1 MKKLKS
7 VNRSRFALLLVLI
20 INLFVISAQSA
31 DAAYLV
37 VNDRTLLPQP
47 TDIIE
52 WSSLGSPGVTLT
64 NPLNVTS
71 LGGINAIYSQANG
84 VPQRVDEGNG
94 WNGNFPN
101 FGDSL
106 LWTGGNSNGPAYLS
120 FPSRNLQ
127 AIGFGVQ
134 SNQLRD
140 FFIFVTCFD
149 SSGNILSSFTAN
161 GFSSTN
167 PLNYSFFGVFTDS
180 PLTESF
186 SRISIAVQS
195 QNFAG
200 NFAIDSVSFTV
211 SAVPEASTTIMA
223 ICCIGSFGFA
233 AWRRRRKI

>member
-20 INLFVISAQSA
+20 LNLFVVSAQSA

-94 WNGNFPN
+94 WIGNFPN

-106 LWTGGNSNGPAYLS
+106 LWTGANGNAPAYLS
-120 FPSRNLQ
+120 FPSRNLR

-134 SNQLRD
+134 SNQ
-140 FFIFVTCFD
+140 FSNFMTFVTMFD
-149 SSGNILSSFTAN
+149 SSGNILGSISAS
-161 GFSSTN
+161 GVSSTN
-167 PLNYSFFGVFTDS
+167 PSQYTFVGVVTDS
-180 PLTESF
+180 PSTESF